1 MLWKIDV
8 GKTMKKL
15 QPCSEEIGVQPPNPG
30 YLSWRFRL
38 GANIL
43 EITVIYERMRN
54 SSNNIAYLVHPI
66 DLISGRCKYRVYL
79 IYSTP
84 QILQNQHFSNKL
96 FLWLQDCRSFFLYF
110 NTSSLLTITVNG
122 DRWMML
128 VRIRMLL
135 WKGLSHNAKV
145 TKSAGIVEN
154 F

>member
-8 GKTMKKL
+8 GKTRKIL
-15 QPCSEEIGVQPPNPG
+15 HPCAEEIGVEPTQVIC
-30 YLSWRFRL
+30 R
-38 GANIL
+38 GAFGLEQTFSRSQLDLRGWGIPAITSLTWSIPLIWSQAGVNIGFSSFTPHRKFHRINIL
-43 EITVIYERMRN
+43 VTN
-54 SSNNIAYLVHPI
+54 
-66 DLISGRCKYRVYL
+66 
-79 IYSTP
+79 
-84 QILQNQHFSNKL
+84 HFYDS
-96 FLWLQDCRSFFLYF
+96 RETAEVFFLYF